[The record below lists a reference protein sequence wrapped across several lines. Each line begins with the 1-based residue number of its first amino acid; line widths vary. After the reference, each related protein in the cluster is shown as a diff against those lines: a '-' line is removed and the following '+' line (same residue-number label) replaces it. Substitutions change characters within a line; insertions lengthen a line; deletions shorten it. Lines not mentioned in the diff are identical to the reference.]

1 MAKAAG
7 SPTRKASSMGLIG
20 ILCIGGFFPPT
31 AIVILAGMFPT
42 YIAWMT
48 DRTKGKLTGI
58 TVAAANLAT
67 LMPVLLR
74 VWDKGNTIGIALST
88 LASPFSW
95 IVILAGSGVGWML
108 AQVFPLMVV
117 GIISARDKAKL
128 DKARARQQ
136 QLVDEWGSGITEV
149 NQPKRLH

>member
-1 MAKAAG
+1 MSKTDAA
-7 SPTRKASSMGLIG
+7 PKRKKSSLSLIG

-31 AIVILAGMFPT
+31 AIVLLAGMIPT
-42 YIAWMT
+42 YIAWLT

-67 LMPVLLR
+67 LMPILLR
-74 VWDKGNTIGIALST
+74 LWDKGNTFNIALST

-117 GIISARDKAKL
+117 GVISARDKAKL
-128 DKARARQQ
+128 DKARARQKV
-136 QLVDEWGSGITEV
+136 LVDEWGPGITEV
-149 NQPKRLH
+149 NQPRRLH